1 MQQILAGTCAVLML
15 ASAPAVA
22 QTEIK
27 GPPDPW
33 VHSATGVS
41 FPARIAGFERRR
53 VVEYSEDGRDVSVG
67 YNLKRDG
74 KVVVVTLYAY
84 PAYAG
89 VSCADTFADAQSHI
103 ANRQGARLVREG
115 LDLAPSGSGSPVA
128 HYARYAIPAGGMG
141 DGSPAVT
148 SDLYLHCPKGSG
160 FLVKYRATGEEGF
173 EFRPDVTRLLQ
184 AIAWPR
190 QLRD

>member
-1 MQQILAGTCAVLML
+1 MFGGLCAVLML
-15 ASAPAVA
+15 ATAPVVA

-27 GPPDPW
+27 DAPNPW
-33 VHSATGVS
+33 VHPATGAS
-41 FPARIAGFERRR
+41 FPASIAGFERRR

-74 KVVVVTLYAY
+74 KFLVVTLYAY
-84 PAYAG
+84 PASAG
-89 VSCADTFADAQSHI
+89 VSCADTFADAKSHI
-103 ANRQGARLVREG
+103 AKRQGARLVREG
-115 LDLAPSGSGSPVA
+115 LDLAPSGSGAPVA

-160 FLVKYRATGEEGF
+160 FLVKYRATGDDGF
-173 EFRPDVTRLLQ
+173 EFGPDVTRLLR
-184 AIAWPR
+184 AIAWPAP
-190 QLRD
+190 LRD